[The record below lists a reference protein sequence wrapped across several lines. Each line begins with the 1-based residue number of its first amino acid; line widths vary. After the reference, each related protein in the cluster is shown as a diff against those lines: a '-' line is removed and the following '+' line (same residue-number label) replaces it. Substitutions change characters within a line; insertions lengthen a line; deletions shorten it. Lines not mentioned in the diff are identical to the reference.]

1 MTRKPSRLDRAAER
15 IMDLDSP
22 AYGDERERSVFME
35 SNAFGLTVGLYAGL
49 LGAVISAVFG
59 LFLLPTALLVLT
71 GILPSLS
78 ALWYA
83 RRRGVNPEKLA
94 ESAGARST
102 MLGIVVFGTGMVLTF
117 AAMAYT
123 VFAGQPLLS
132 PLQFNV
138 TPGEGFLGGMAQGA
152 VVGGMIG
159 GAAAIIGGVSGYRRA
174 NRGRS
179 GLEADSG
186 L

>member
-1 MTRKPSRLDRAAER
+1 
-15 IMDLDSP
+15 MDLDSP

-49 LGAVISAVFG
+49 LGAVIAAAFG
-59 LFLLPTALLVLT
+59 QFLLPTALLVLT
-71 GILPSLS
+71 SVLPSLA

-83 RRRGVNPEKLA
+83 QRRGVNPQKLA

-102 MLGIVVFGTGMVLTF
+102 MVGIVVFGAGMVLTF
-117 AAMAYT
+117 AAMAFT
-123 VFAGQPLLS
+123 VFAGHPLIS
-132 PLQFNV
+132 PLQFDV
-138 TPGEGFLGGMAQGA
+138 TPGEGFVGGMAQGA

-174 NRGRS
+174 NRRRPGYE
-179 GLEADSG
+179 EA
-186 L
+186 

>member
-1 MTRKPSRLDRAAER
+1 MTRRPGKLDRAAER

-49 LGAVISAVFG
+49 LGAIIAAVFG

-71 GILPSLS
+71 MMLPSLA

-83 RRRGVNPEKLA
+83 QRRGVNPQKLA
-94 ESAGARST
+94 ENAGARST
-102 MLGIVVFGTGMVLTF
+102 MVGIVVFGVGVMVTF

-123 VFAGQPLLS
+123 VFAGQPLVS
-132 PLQFNV
+132 PPQFDV
-138 TPGEGFLGGMAQGA
+138 TPGEGFFGGMAQGA
-152 VVGGMIG
+152 VVGGMIS
-159 GAAAIIGGVSGYRRA
+159 GAAAIVGGVSGYRRA
-174 NRGRS
+174 NRVRAAREG
-179 GLEADSG
+179 
-186 L
+186 

>member
-35 SNAFGLTVGLYAGL
+35 SNAFGLTIGLYAGL
-49 LGAVISAVFG
+49 VGAFIAAVFG
-59 LFLLPTALLVLT
+59 LFLLPVTLLVLT
-71 GILPSLS
+71 TMLPSLA

-83 RRRGVNPEKLA
+83 KRRGVNPQKLA
-94 ESAGARST
+94 ENAGARST
-102 MLGIVVFGTGMVLTF
+102 MLGIVVFGVGMVVTF

-123 VFAGQPLLS
+123 VFAGQPLIS
-132 PLQFNV
+132 PPQFDV
-138 TPGEGFLGGMAQGA
+138 TPGEGFFGGMAQGA

-159 GAAAIIGGVSGYRRA
+159 GAAAIIGGVHGYRKA
-174 NRGRS
+174 NRTRDVHEG
-179 GLEADSG
+179 
-186 L
+186 